1 MNGFGNVLTITAFQK
16 WAPPELLGRLSG
28 LLMLTS
34 FGVFPISVALAA
46 LFVRHLG
53 PASFFLFSAVTL
65 TVAILAGLSQRT
77 WRDFG
82 IEAPVG
88 AAQPSTIPAAGA
100 PAAANP
106 AGGQS

>member
-1 MNGFGNVLTITAFQK
+1 
-16 WAPPELLGRLSG
+16 
-28 LLMLTS
+28 MLAS
-34 FGVFPISVALAA
+34 LGVFPISVALAA

-53 PASFFLFSAVTL
+53 PASFFIFSAVTL

-88 AAQPSTIPAAGA
+88 ACSAQHHPAAGA